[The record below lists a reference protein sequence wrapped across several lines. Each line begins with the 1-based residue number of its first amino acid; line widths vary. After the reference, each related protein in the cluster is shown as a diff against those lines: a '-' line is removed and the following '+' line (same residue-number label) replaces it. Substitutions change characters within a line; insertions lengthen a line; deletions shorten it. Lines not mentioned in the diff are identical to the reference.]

1 MSCAFNVFHI
11 LVYQVEYKKILLM
24 KYHLYKWNVVV
35 YLRILKKTKFS
46 EALMKTRVL
55 QGQNEHNRENQR
67 ESLDR

>member
-35 YLRILKKTKFS
+35 YLRIFKKTKFS